1 VALREE
7 KFADVNLLFQHAV
20 ERVPQLA
27 EGVGGIQQPEV
38 FSPYGAESFDIGLY
52 TAQDKEKIDLAKI
65 KPMFIRSNFLDE
77 DKLTDILNLGKNLD
91 EELHDISSR
100 GKESTFI
107 FIDVGEYPEAHQ
119 LSGLY
124 KQKPEKISLRM
135 KITLGDESEVI
146 TLEAKSMNKL
156 IDSIIEKINQKN

>member
-52 TAQDKEKIDLAKI
+52 TSQDKEQISLAKI

-77 DKLTDILNLGKNLD
+77 AKLSDVLNLGNKLD
-91 EELHDISSR
+91 EELNEISAR
-100 GKESTFI
+100 GNEGKFI
-107 FIDVGEYPEAHQ
+107 FVDVGEFPEAFQ

-124 KQKPEKISLRM
+124 RQIEGKIKLRM
-135 KITLGDESEVI
+135 NINFSVESEVFEI
-146 TLEAKSMNKL
+146 EGNTIEDL
-156 IDSIIEKINQKN
+156 IDSIIEIINQNN